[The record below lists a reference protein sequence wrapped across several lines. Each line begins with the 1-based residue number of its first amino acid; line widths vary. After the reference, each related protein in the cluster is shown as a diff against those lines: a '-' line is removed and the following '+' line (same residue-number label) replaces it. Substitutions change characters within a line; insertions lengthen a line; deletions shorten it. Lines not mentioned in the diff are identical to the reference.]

1 VSDFMSRA
9 SELGGLLWRR
19 ARRGGE
25 AAAEAFE
32 QQASIQRL
40 VGQVRKLDRERR
52 SLFTEMGAKV
62 YALHGQGKVRNRD
75 VLEDCRRVDDIGAEM
90 TRLRQQMEDIRAA
103 SLAQGIKVPELAD
116 VSALTEEGAAVNAE
130 PAGTPLPEATA
141 EAAEPVM
148 GDAEAGTD
156 DCLPKDQKP
165 ATDACS
171 ADHGDDAAR
180 QS

>member
-52 SLFTEMGAKV
+52 SVFAEMGAKV
-62 YALHGQGKVRNRD
+62 YALHSQGKVRNQD
-75 VLEDCRRVDDIGAEM
+75 VLVDCRRVDDIGAEM
-90 TRLRQQMEDIRAA
+90 SRLRQQMEDIRAA

-116 VSALTEEGAAVNAE
+116 VSALTEEGAVVDAAPAVTP
-130 PAGTPLPEATA
+130 PAEATA
-141 EAAEPVM
+141 EAAEPVAS
-148 GDAEAGTD
+148 DAEAGAD
-156 DCLPKDQKP
+156 DYLPKDQEP

-171 ADHGDDAAR
+171 ADRGEEAAP
-180 QS
+180 

>member
-1 VSDFMSRA
+1 MSDFMSRA

-62 YALHGQGKVRNRD
+62 YALHSQGKVRNQD

-90 TRLRQQMEDIRAA
+90 SRLRQQMEDIRAA
-103 SLAQGIKVPELAD
+103 SLAQGLKVPELAD
-116 VSALTEEGAAVNAE
+116 VSALTEEGAAANAE
-130 PAGTPLPEATA
+130 PAGTPVPEATTKP
-141 EAAEPVM
+141 AEPVAS
-148 GDAEAGTD
+148 DAEAGSD
-156 DCLPKDQKP
+156 DYLPKDQEP
-165 ATDACS
+165 AADACS
-171 ADHGDDAAR
+171 ADPGDDATR
-180 QS
+180 KS